1 MSVTICISHREDVD
15 GISSAS
21 LIKSAFDTV
30 SVMLVDYSSLITK
43 LEKIVSLSST
53 VPPNGLSNA
62 KNNAVDRLF
71 ICDLGLSKKNER
83 KFIDIVEKIVSNGC
97 GVIYIDHH
105 DLSKETVHALKTIG
119 VVLVHSVDE
128 CTTVQIYN
136 KYKRRLDS
144 NAVFLAA
151 AAALTDY
158 METKPIASSLVA
170 RFDRHFL
177 MLEATALSYM
187 ISANQNDDVF
197 LDKIVNALSE
207 RKYPHQIEGG
217 FSIVQKYAEK
227 VSEAVKSIE
236 RSIVRKDNLAY
247 AQNTIELSSST
258 VVNFVLGTSER
269 PVAMVYKLKDEIKS
283 YLISIRGSK
292 SCRIHL
298 GRLVNDIT
306 LELGGS
312 GGGHDKACGAVVPQE
327 KLGEFIRILDASIR

>member
-1 MSVTICISHREDVD
+1 MTICISHREDVD

-62 KNNAVDRLF
+62 KYNAVDRLF

>member
-1 MSVTICISHREDVD
+1 MSVNICISHREDVD
-15 GISSAS
+15 GLSSAS
-21 LIKSAFDTV
+21 LIKAAFDTV

-43 LEKIVSLSST
+43 LEKIVSLSSNE
-53 VPPNGLSNA
+53 PSNA
-62 KNNAVDRLF
+62 FSKTKYKAVDRLF

-83 KFIDIVEKIVSNGC
+83 KFIEIVEKIVSNGC
-97 GVIYIDHH
+97 KVIYIDHH
-105 DLSKETVHALKTIG
+105 DLSKESLDSLKTIG
-119 VVLVHSVDE
+119 VVFVHSIDE

-158 METKPIASSLVA
+158 MENKPIASSLVT

-187 ISANQNDDVF
+187 ISANQNDDGF

-207 RKYPHQIEGG
+207 GKYPHQIEGG
-217 FSIVQKYAEK
+217 FPIVQKYAEK

-236 RSIVRKDNLAY
+236 QSIVKKDNLAY

-258 VVNFVLGTSER
+258 VVNFVLGTSGK
-269 PVAMVYKLKDEIKS
+269 PVAMVYKLKNEIKS

-306 LELGGS
+306 SELGGS

-327 KLGEFIRILDASIR
+327 KLDEFIKVLNDNIR

>member
-43 LEKIVSLSST
+43 LEKMVSVSSIG
-53 VPPNGLSNA
+53 PPNGLSNA
-62 KNNAVDRLF
+62 KYKAVDRLF
-71 ICDLGLSKKNER
+71 VCDLGLSKKNER
-83 KFIDIVEKIVSNGC
+83 KFIEIVEKIVSNGC
-97 GVIYIDHH
+97 KVIYIDHH

-247 AQNTIELSSST
+247 AENTIELSSST

-306 LELGGS
+306 SELGGS

-327 KLGEFIRILDASIR
+327 KLEDFIRILDASIR